1 MSAAVGGEKAPLL
14 DELGSNGSTGSHT
27 DAVLGSNSR
36 VGNGKCSTIVAPAC
50 VTMGRDVEAADAAGG
65 GPPGT
70 GEAQPASQGASKR
83 ASKVSL
89 KYVALVALG
98 CVG

>member
-50 VTMGRDVEAADAAGG
+50 VTMGRDVEAADAGG
-65 GPPGT
+65 GPAGT
-70 GEAQPASQGASKR
+70 GEAQGASQGASKR